1 MISFGIAVLGTTSYG
16 AELVVGTRQL
26 LCFVGAE
33 QGFQDA
39 SGLKYDCAIWSCV
52 SLLPN
57 IMPLS
62 RVVGKEG
69 FVLKRGAHHGRC
81 SHSSTST
88 GLTDTVFPT
97 TTCSGWILK
106 GLRRLA
112 SILIVVISLSSR
124 RDFMASTKRLISS
137 KMDVEVGKDGCSG
150 YHSIMAEG
158 GEPGH
163 AKRLPPD

>member
-26 LCFVGAE
+26 LCFAGAE

-69 FVLKRGAHHGRC
+69 VCSQKRSSPWPLFAFKHQYRFDG
-81 SHSSTST
+81 HSIPDNDLLWMDPERAQAFSKHTNRGYIT
-88 GLTDTVFPT
+88 FIKEGFYGINEETNIIQNG
-97 TTCSGWILK
+97 CRGCQ
-106 GLRRLA
+106 RRLFWVP
-112 SILIVVISLSSR
+112 LHY
-124 RDFMASTKRLISS
+124 
-137 KMDVEVGKDGCSG
+137 G
-150 YHSIMAEG
+150 
-158 GEPGH
+158 
-163 AKRLPPD
+163 